1 VQKSPEDLL
10 FMRACRLEPTDT
22 RPVWMMR
29 QAGRTLPAY
38 RELRSKYSFLEL
50 MDQADLCA
58 EVTLMPLKIMDL
70 DAAIMFADIMTTV
83 AGLAIEYQMVEGTGP
98 IIGEPITSLSQVES
112 LSQVPAAEAVPRLLE
127 AIKIVRGQVEGR
139 VPLLGFAGAPFTLA
153 SYLVEGRPTRDFTKT
168 KALMRNESQTWHAL
182 MERLVT
188 TIVDYLEQ
196 QVQAGVQAFQIF
208 DSWVGELE
216 AAEYREFVLPHS
228 QRIFA
233 ETDKLGVPRIHFGT
247 GTGRPGLLEA
257 LTEAG
262 GEIIGVDWR
271 LDIADA
277 WERIGNAR
285 GIQGNLNPE
294 VLLGAPEQIRQAA
307 VQILESTAGRPGH
320 IFNLGHGVLP
330 ATPVE
335 NMQLLVE
342 TVHSHS
348 ASAAQ

>member
-1 VQKSPEDLL
+1 MQKPSEDLR
-10 FMRACRLEPTDT
+10 FMRACRMETTDV

-38 RELRSKYSFLEL
+38 RELRAKYSFLEL

-58 EVTLMPLKIMDL
+58 QVTMMPLKVMDL

-98 IIGEPITSLSQVES
+98 IIGEPITSLTQVENMP
-112 LSQVPAAEAVPRLLE
+112 QVSAFEAVPRLLE
-127 AIKIVRGQVEGR
+127 AIKIVRGEVEGK

-168 KALMRNESQTWHAL
+168 KALMRTESRTWHAL

-196 QVQAGVQAFQIF
+196 QVHSGIQAFQIF
-208 DSWVGELE
+208 DSWVGELD
-216 AAEYREFVLPHS
+216 AAEYREYVLPHS
-228 QRIFA
+228 RRVFA
-233 ETDKLGVPRIHFGT
+233 ETDRLGVPRIHFGT
-247 GTGRPGLLEA
+247 GTGRTGLLEA
-257 LTEAG
+257 LTEVG

-271 LDIADA
+271 LEIADA
-277 WERIGNAR
+277 WDRIGDDR

-294 VLLGAPEQIRQAA
+294 VLLGDPGDIRQATNE
-307 VQILESTAGRPGH
+307 ILAATDGRPGH

-335 NMQLLVE
+335 NMQLLVD

-348 ASAAQ
+348 LSLN